1 MNKTWKRQ
9 VFRHTAL
16 YTAILMFSHTGGG
29 GGAQAQTQT
38 QTHKY
43 AIVMNGQN
51 LPEVKW
57 GQDYK
62 KLAQKSNERQFTHTT
77 NFHIKKNVTLS
88 FNNIDEVVAEK
99 KDVVVFG
106 TATYLPPYGKVSGF
120 DADKLKKRGDALGW
134 IKTTKPGLVGYSY
147 EGVTCQNNYNNASSG
162 CPELIYKTQFSFG
175 QQGLKKK
182 TTGGLDIAE
191 DKSRDNSPIY
201 KLQDYPGLG
210 VSFNLSSESLVK
222 SIKYNKII
230 SSFSEGVTQQN
241 GTQNQ
246 HKDKN
251 LVYTT
256 GDYQYKNKYSS
267 RYVGQN
273 EHSAIAFYLNAK
285 LHLLDKKNIKNIAQ
299 GKTVNLGT
307 LKSYVEP
314 TAEWKNKRQNYFQ
327 GNWTFEDKGTVS
339 VKLKLPEVKAGRCV
353 NKNNPNPNAKAPS
366 PALTAPAL
374 WFGPVQNGK
383 VQMYSAS
390 VSTYPD
396 SSSSQ
401 IFLQNLSRKDDTSKP
416 GRYSLKPL
424 STSEIKSKEPNFT
437 GRQTIIRLDGRVQQI
452 KLGQSN
458 NEVVGFNGNSNN
470 ATFGIVSEGSF
481 MPDTSEWKKVLLPW
495 TVRVF
500 ADDSKFKEFNKEEK
514 DNKPKYSQ
522 KYRSRDNG
530 KRERN
535 LGDIVNS
542 PIVAVGGY
550 LATSANDGMVHI
562 FKKGNG
568 GDERNYSLKLS
579 YIPGT
584 MPRKDIENK
593 DSTLA
598 KELRAFA
605 EKGYVGD
612 RYGVDGGFV
621 LRQVNLNGKDHVFMF
636 GAMGFGGRG
645 AYALDL
651 TKADGSDPTKAS
663 LFDVKDNGNNGN
675 NGNNRVEL
683 GYTVGTPQIGK
694 THNGKYAA
702 FLASG
707 YATKKIDDPTNKTAL
722 YVYDLENNGNLIK
735 KIEVKDGKGGLS
747 SPTLVDKDL
756 DGTVDIAYAGDR
768 GGKMYRFDLSGQS
781 PDQWT
786 VRPIFEGTKPITSAP
801 AISQLKDKRVV
812 IFGTGSDLSEED
824 VDNMEE
830 QYIYGIFD
838 DDTATTGTVNFSG
851 SGGGLLEQVL
861 SRDNDNKTLFLT
873 DYKRSDGSGSKG
885 WVVKLKDGQRVT
897 VKPTV
902 VLRTA
907 FVTIRKYN
915 DGGCGAETAI
925 LGINTADG
933 GKLTK
938 KSARPIVPDAN
949 KDVAQYS
956 GHKQTTKGKSI
967 PIGCMQKGNEIVCPN
982 GYVYDKPVNVRYLD
996 EKKTD
1001 GFSTTADGDAGG
1013 SGIDPAGKRSGKNN
1027 RCFSQKGV
1035 RTLLMNDL
1043 DSLDITGPTCGMK
1056 RISWREVFY

>member
-1 MNKTWKRQ
+1 MN
-9 VFRHTAL
+9 A
-16 YTAILMFSHTGGG
+16 
-29 GGAQAQTQT
+29 
-38 QTHKY
+38 
-43 AIVMNGQN
+43 QN

-57 GQDYK
+57 GQDYR

-77 NFHIKKNVTLS
+77 NFYIKKNVTLS

-106 TATYLPPYGKVSGF
+106 TATYLPPYGKVSSF

-134 IKTTKPGLVGYSY
+134 IKTIKPGLVGYSY
-147 EGVTCQNNYNNASSG
+147 EGVTCQNNYSNVSRG

-182 TTGGLDIAE
+182 TNGRLDIDE

-222 SIKYNKII
+222 SVKYNKII
-230 SSFSEGVTQQN
+230 SSFSEDVTQQN
-241 GTQNQ
+241 GTQSH

-256 GDYQYKNKYSS
+256 GDYQYKNRYSS

-273 EHSAIAFYLNAK
+273 EHSAVAFYLNAK

-307 LKSYVEP
+307 LKPYVEP
-314 TAEWKNKRQNYFQ
+314 TEEWKNKSGSFFQ
-327 GNWTFEDKGTVS
+327 GNWTFEDKGTVN
-339 VKLKLPEVKAGRCV
+339 VKLILPEVKAGRCI
-353 NKNNPNPNAKAPS
+353 NKPNPNSKSKAPS

-396 SSSSQ
+396 SSSSR
-401 IFLQNLSRKDDTSKP
+401 IFLQNLERKTDPGRP

-424 STSEIKSKEPNFT
+424 NEAQIKSKEPSFT
-437 GRQTIIRLDGRVQQI
+437 SRQTIIRLDGGVQQI
-452 KLGQSN
+452 KLDRN
-458 NEVVGFNGNSNN
+458 NTEVTGFNGNTNN
-470 ATFGIVSEGSF
+470 DTFGIVKDLGVD
-481 MPDTSEWKKVLLPW
+481 PDTNEWKKVLLPW

-514 DNKPKYSQ
+514 DGKPKYSQ

-530 KRERN
+530 KHERN

-542 PIVAVGGY
+542 PIVAVGEY

-584 MPRKDIENK
+584 MPRKDIQNAE
-593 DSTLA
+593 STLA

-605 EKGYVGD
+605 EKSYVGD

-621 LRQVNLNGKDHVFMF
+621 LRKVERNGKDHVFMF

-651 TKADGSDPTKAS
+651 SKIDSGNGNLADVS
-663 LFDVKDNGNNGN
+663 LFDVKHDKNGNNG
-675 NGNNRVEL
+675 VKL

-694 THNGKYAA
+694 THDGKYAA

-707 YATKKIDDPTNKTAL
+707 YATKDITSGDNKTAL
-722 YVYDLENNGNLIK
+722 YVYDLESSGTLIK
-735 KIEVKDGKGGLS
+735 KIEVPGGKGGLS

-768 GGKMYRFDLSGQS
+768 GGSMYRFDLSNQD
-781 PDQWT
+781 PNQWS
-786 VRPIFEGTKPITSAP
+786 VRAIFEGTKPITSAP

-812 IFGTGSDLSEED
+812 IFGTGSDLSEDD
-824 VDNMEE
+824 VLSTSE

-838 DDTATTGTVNFSG
+838 DDTVANNVNVKLSG
-851 SGGGLLEQVL
+851 LGGGLLEQEL
-861 SRDNDNKTLFLT
+861 KQEDKTLFLT

-885 WVVKLKDGQRVT
+885 WVVKLKGGQRVT

-907 FVTIRKYN
+907 FVTIHKYTGT
-915 DGGCGAETAI
+915 DKCGAETAI

-938 KSARPIVPDAN
+938 KSARPIVPAEN
-949 KDVAQYS
+949 QAVAQYS
-956 GHKQTTKGKSI
+956 GHKKGINGKSI

>member
-29 GGAQAQTQT
+29 GGQAQAQT

-43 AIVMNGQN
+43 AIVMNAQN

-57 GQDYK
+57 GNQYQS
-62 KLAQKSNERQFTHTT
+62 LTHKSNEREVIHTSG
-77 NFHIKKNVTLS
+77 FSLAKKHISFS
-88 FNNIDEVVAEK
+88 FNNTDEVVAEK
-99 KDVVVFG
+99 KDAVVFG
-106 TATYLPPYGKVSGF
+106 AATYLPPYGKVSGF
-120 DADKLKKRGDALGW
+120 D
-134 IKTTKPGLVGYSY
+134 TTKLTERKNAVDQIGTTHPGLVGYSY
-147 EGVTCQNNYNNASSG
+147 EGSTCSSG
-162 CPELIYKTQFSFG
+162 GCPTVAYRTQFTFG
-175 QQGLKKK
+175 NSSLAKK
-182 TTGGLDIAE
+182 TNGGGLDIYE

-201 KLQDYPGLG
+201 KLKDHPWLG
-210 VSFNLSSESLVK
+210 VSFNLGGESSFKPKRQGSLV
-222 SIKYNKII
+222 
-230 SSFSEGVTQQN
+230 SSFSEDVTQQN
-241 GTQNQ
+241 GADSQ
-246 HKDKN
+246 HKGKN

-256 GDYQYKNKYSS
+256 DDYKSQNNKNHQDKHHA
-267 RYVGQN
+267 V
-273 EHSAIAFYLNAK
+273 AFYLNAK
-285 LHLLDKKNIKNIAQ
+285 LHLLDKKHITNIAQ
-299 GKTVNLGT
+299 VGTVDLGT
-307 LKSYVEP
+307 LKTRIEP
-314 TAEWKNKRQNYFQ
+314 TEAWKKQNNNFFS
-327 GNWTFEDKGTVS
+327 GSWTYEEKGLVS

-353 NKNNPNPNAKAPS
+353 NKNNPNPNAKALS

-424 STSEIKSKEPNFT
+424 STSEIKSKEPTFT
-437 GRQTIIRLDGRVQQI
+437 GRQTVIRLDSGVQQI
-452 KLGQSN
+452 KLGKNN
-458 NEVVGFNGNSNN
+458 NEVTGFNGNSNN

-495 TVRVF
+495 TVRGS
-500 ADDSKFKEFNKEEK
+500 ADDNRFKSINQESSQ
-514 DNKPKYSQ
+514 YSQ
-522 KYRSRDNG
+522 RYRIRDNNSN
-530 KRERN
+530 RN

-542 PIVAVGGY
+542 PIVAVGEY

-562 FKKGNG
+562 FKKNG
-568 GDERNYSLKLS
+568 GGDDRNYSLKLS

-584 MPRKDIENK
+584 MPRKDIESK

-621 LRQVNLNGKDHVFMF
+621 LRQVERDGKTRVFMF

-651 TKADGSDPTKAS
+651 TKAENGNPTAVS
-663 LFDVKDNGNNGN
+663 LFDVKHDNSGNNSN
-675 NGNNRVEL
+675 NSVQL

-707 YATKKIDDPTNKTAL
+707 YATKTIDDQQNKTAL
-722 YVYDLENNGNLIK
+722 YVYDLESNNGTPIATIN
-735 KIEVKDGKGGLS
+735 VPDGKGGLS

-768 GGKMYRFDLSGQS
+768 GGKMYRFDLSGNNPNS
-781 PDQWT
+781 WT
-786 VRPIFEGTKPITSAP
+786 VRTIFEGTKPITSAP

-824 VDNMEE
+824 VDNKDI
-830 QYIYGIFD
+830 QHVYGIFD
-838 DDTATTGTVNFSG
+838 NDTDTSVAKDGQGN
-851 SGGGLLEQVL
+851 GLLEQVL
-861 SRDNDNKTLFLT
+861 KKDGNTLFLS
-873 DYKRSDGSGSKG
+873 DYKRSNGSGDKG
-885 WVVKLKDGQRVT
+885 WVVKLEAGQRVT

-907 FVTIRKYN
+907 FVTIRKYTT
-915 DGGCGAETAI
+915 DGCGAETAI

-938 KSARPIVPDAN
+938 KSARPIVPEAN
-949 KDVAQYS
+949 TAVAQYS
-956 GHKQTTKGKSI
+956 GHKKTSSGKSI
-967 PIGCMQKGNEIVCPN
+967 PIGCMEKNGGTVCPN

-1013 SGIDPAGKRSGKNN
+1013 SGIDPDGKRSGKNN

-1056 RISWREVFY
+1056 RISWREIFY

>member
-1 MNKTWKRQ
+1 MNEQNQLKVKQKGSYSTLREKDRERKFIYNKSRQ
-9 VFRHTAL
+9 
-16 YTAILMFSHTGGG
+16 GGG
-29 GGAQAQTQT
+29 SVFFDNTDT
-38 QTHKY
+38 L
-43 AIVMNGQN
+43 V
-51 LPEVKW
+51 
-57 GQDYK
+57 
-62 KLAQKSNERQFTHTT
+62 SRQSGT
-77 NFHIKKNVTLS
+77 
-88 FNNIDEVVAEK
+88 A
-99 KDVVVFG
+99 VFG

-120 DADKLKKRGDALGW
+120 DANALKERNNAVDWIHTTRAGLAGYAYTNVVCRSHQCPQLVYKTRFSFDNPDLAKRG
-134 IKTTKPGLVGYSY
+134 
-147 EGVTCQNNYNNASSG
+147 
-162 CPELIYKTQFSFG
+162 
-175 QQGLKKK
+175 
-182 TTGGLDIAE
+182 GGLDRHTE
-191 DKSRDNSPIY
+191 PSRDNSLIY
-201 KLQDYPGLG
+201 KLKDHPWLG
-210 VSFNLSSESLVK
+210 VSFNLGSENTVKNSQSSSRL
-222 SIKYNKII
+222 I
-230 SSFSEGVTQQN
+230 SSFSEDN
-241 GTQNQ
+241 NNQ
-246 HKDKN
+246 TI
-251 LVYTT
+251 VSTT
-256 GDYQYKNKYSS
+256 ENHPISLGDRQ
-267 RYVGQN
+267 R
-273 EHSAIAFYLNAK
+273 EHTAVAYYLNAK
-285 LHLLDKKNIKNIAQ
+285 LHLLDKKGIKDIT
-299 GKTVNLGT
+299 GKTVRLGV
-307 LKSYVEP
+307 LKPSIDVKTQRTGLGGLLGFHAKWDIKDTGQIPVEL
-314 TAEWKNKRQNYFQ
+314 
-327 GNWTFEDKGTVS
+327 G
-339 VKLKLPEVKAGRCV
+339 LPQIKAGRCI
-353 NKNNPNPNAKAPS
+353 NKPNPNPKAQALS

-424 STSEIKSKEPNFT
+424 STSEIKSKEPTFT
-437 GRQTIIRLDGRVQQI
+437 GRQTVIRLDGGVQQI
-452 KLGQSN
+452 KLQG
-458 NEVVGFNGNSNN
+458 NEVTSFNVNNGNN
-470 ATFGIVSEGSF
+470 TFGIVKDLGVD
-481 MPDTSEWKKVLLPW
+481 PDASEWKKVLLPW
-495 TVRVF
+495 TVR
-500 ADDSKFKEFNKEEK
+500 ASNDDNQFKTINQQLNQQKIQ
-514 DNKPKYSQ
+514 YSQ
-522 KYRSRDNG
+522 RYRIRDNG
-530 KRERN
+530 NRD

-542 PIVAVGGY
+542 PIVAVGEY

-562 FKKGNG
+562 FKQSG
-568 GDERNYSLKLS
+568 GDKRSYNLKLS

-584 MPRKDIENK
+584 MPRQYFDNDTSALK

-598 KELRAFA
+598 KELRTFA

-621 LRQVNLNGKDHVFMF
+621 LRRITDDQDKQKHFFMF
-636 GAMGFGGRG
+636 GAMGLGGRG

-651 TKADGSDPTKAS
+651 TKADSNNPTAVS
-663 LFDVKDNGNNGN
+663 LFDVKNGNNGN
-675 NGNNRVEL
+675 NSNNSNNSVQL

-707 YATKKIDDPTNKTAL
+707 YATKTIDDQQNKTAL
-722 YVYDLENNGNLIK
+722 YVYDLESSGTLIK
-735 KIEVKDGKGGLS
+735 KIDVPGGKGGLS

-756 DGTVDIAYAGDR
+756 DGIVDIAYAGDR
-768 GGKMYRFDLSGQS
+768 GGNMYRFDLSS
-781 PDQWT
+781 DNPSSWT
-786 VRPIFEGTKPITSAP
+786 VRTIFSGNKPITSAP

-812 IFGTGSDLSEED
+812 IFGTGSDLSEDD
-824 VDNMEE
+824 VDKTDE

-838 DDTATTGTVNFSG
+838 DDTATTGPVNFSG
-851 SGGGLLEQVL
+851 TGGGLLEQVL
-861 SRDNDNKTLFLT
+861 TEENKTLFLT

-907 FVTIRKYN
+907 FVTIRKYKDN
-915 DGGCGAETAI
+915 GCGAETAI

-938 KSARPIVPDAN
+938 KSARPIVPADNTA
-949 KDVAQYS
+949 VAQYS

-967 PIGCMQKGNEIVCPN
+967 PIGCMEKDNGIVCPN

-1013 SGIDPAGKRSGKNN
+1013 SGTFKEGKKPARNN
-1027 RCFSQKGV
+1027 RCFSGKGV

>member
-1 MNKTWKRQ
+1 
-9 VFRHTAL
+9 
-16 YTAILMFSHTGGG
+16 
-29 GGAQAQTQT
+29 
-38 QTHKY
+38 
-43 AIVMNGQN
+43 
-51 LPEVKW
+51 
-57 GQDYK
+57 
-62 KLAQKSNERQFTHTT
+62 KS
-77 NFHIKKNVTLS
+77 
-88 FNNIDEVVAEK
+88 
-99 KDVVVFG
+99 
-106 TATYLPPYGKVSGF
+106 
-120 DADKLKKRGDALGW
+120 
-134 IKTTKPGLVGYSY
+134 
-147 EGVTCQNNYNNASSG
+147 
-162 CPELIYKTQFSFG
+162 
-175 QQGLKKK
+175 
-182 TTGGLDIAE
+182 
-191 DKSRDNSPIY
+191 
-201 KLQDYPGLG
+201 
-210 VSFNLSSESLVK
+210 
-222 SIKYNKII
+222 
-230 SSFSEGVTQQN
+230 
-241 GTQNQ
+241 
-246 HKDKN
+246 
-251 LVYTT
+251 
-256 GDYQYKNKYSS
+256 
-267 RYVGQN
+267 
-273 EHSAIAFYLNAK
+273 
-285 LHLLDKKNIKNIAQ
+285 
-299 GKTVNLGT
+299 
-307 LKSYVEP
+307 
-314 TAEWKNKRQNYFQ
+314 
-327 GNWTFEDKGTVS
+327 
-339 VKLKLPEVKAGRCV
+339 
-353 NKNNPNPNAKAPS
+353 KAPS

-374 WFGPVQNGK
+374 WFGAGQDGK
-383 VQMYSAS
+383 AEMYSAS

-396 SSSSQ
+396 SSSSR
-401 IFLQNLSRKDDTSKP
+401 IYLQNLKRKTDSNRP
-416 GRYSLKPL
+416 GRYSLADL
-424 STSEIKSKEPNFT
+424 SASDIQSKEPTFT
-437 GRQTIIRLDGRVQQI
+437 SRQTIIRLDGGVRHIQ
-452 KLGQSN
+452 LDRN
-458 NEVVGFNGNSNN
+458 NEVTSFNGDNG
-470 ATFGIVSEGSF
+470 TFGIVNEGSVV
-481 MPDTSEWKKVLLPW
+481 PESNEWKKVLLPW
-495 TVRVF
+495 TVRGF
-500 ADDSKFKEFNKEEK
+500 ADDSKFKAFNKEK
-514 DNKPKYSQ
+514 NNDNKPKYSQ
-522 KYRSRDNG
+522 RYRIRENGNNG
-530 KRERN
+530 KRD

-542 PIVAVGGY
+542 PIVAVGEY

-568 GDERNYSLKLS
+568 GDARDYSLKLS

-584 MPRKDIENK
+584 MPRKDIQSQ

-621 LRQVNLNGKDHVFMF
+621 LRQVNNLNGQDRVFMF

-651 TKADGSDPTKAS
+651 TKADGNDPTKAS

-707 YATKKIDDPTNKTAL
+707 YATKEITSGENKTAL
-722 YVYDLENNGNLIK
+722 YVYDLENNNGTPIA
-735 KIEVKDGKGGLS
+735 KIEVPNGKGGLS

-756 DGTVDIAYAGDR
+756 DGTIDIAYAGDR
-768 GGKMYRFDLSGQS
+768 GGKMYRFDLSSQS

-812 IFGTGSDLSEED
+812 IFGTGSDLSEDD
-824 VDNMEE
+824 VDKMDE

-838 DDTATTGTVNFSG
+838 DDTETTGNVKVDLKG
-851 SGGGLLEQVL
+851 LGGGLLEQHL
-861 SRDNDNKTLFLT
+861 TQEDKTLFLT
-873 DYKRSDGSGSKG
+873 DYKRSDGSGNKG

-907 FVTIRKYN
+907 FVTIHKYTGN
-915 DGGCGAETAI
+915 DKCGAETAI

-949 KDVAQYS
+949 TKVAQYS
-956 GHKQTTKGKSI
+956 GDKKTSSGKSI

-1043 DSLDITGPTCGMK
+1043 DSLDITG
-1056 RISWREVFY
+1056 